1 MKRITTLIFF
11 LLMSTLTQ
19 AAQMLPMIQTFPVE
33 ANSVL
38 QDIFHVESTQIR
50 IFATNVDSSGVSITL
65 PDGTTMAEGNAESCG
80 FDWTYHEDTDT
91 GMRNLNV
98 VSDSAPVGN
107 YSFILTSGATPATLS
122 VTEQPGLNFFAFAG
136 VPGVPIEAGK
146 YFAVAMTLGAE
157 DGPALGATIIADILD
172 ASGNVIST
180 VALKDDGVSPDQT
193 AGDSMYTS
201 VASINQIGYY
211 QTRFRVEWNRHQG
224 LIYKPVAV
232 ASTGFGLTGGFTVN
246 EVDSNG
252 DGFIEEVELI
262 FDESTPREAGEYEL
276 SVAITDSEGG
286 RISSGGRFNDPATPL
301 TAVFSIDDLNKLGAQ
316 PWTVAKVGMMKGFQ
330 ILGILNDV
338 GTLDID
344 PDTFERPPMV
354 INGVTTDQ
362 GIDTDGD
369 GLFERLD
376 VEIEVVIQTS
386 GHYGVSSD
394 LSSSDQ
400 GKLSDDGIP
409 SLYLAKGTNTISMS
423 FLGAD
428 IGGAGVNGPYLISNF
443 LIYPN
448 FNTQLELAK
457 LVNIVGETSHYTC
470 DQFVGCGSDL
480 EAEILRIADT
490 LCGVLGHQV
499 KAKLKRVQAIE
510 RSNPDVAER
519 QLQALYDRAK
529 NLEKSGACP
538 PAEGWSSD
546 RPLS

>member
-1 MKRITTLIFF
+1 
-11 LLMSTLTQ
+11 
-19 AAQMLPMIQTFPVE
+19 MI
-33 ANSVL
+33 
-38 QDIFHVESTQIR
+38 
-50 IFATNVDSSGVSITL
+50 
-65 PDGTTMAEGNAESCG
+65 
-80 FDWTYHEDTDT
+80 YHEDANT

-98 VSDSAPVGN
+98 VSDSAPVGD
-107 YSFILTSGATPATLS
+107 YSFILTSGATPVTLS
-122 VTEQPGLNFFAFAG
+122 VTEQPGLTFFAFAG

-211 QTRFRVEWNRHQG
+211 QTRFRVEWNGHQG

-246 EVDSNG
+246 EVDRNG
-252 DGFIEEVELI
+252 NGFIEEVELI
-262 FDESTPREAGEYEL
+262 FDETTPREAGEYEL

-286 RISSGGRFNDPATPL
+286 RISSGGRFDDPATPL

-362 GIDTDGD
+362 G
-369 GLFERLD
+369 
-376 VEIEVVIQTS
+376 
-386 GHYGVSSD
+386 
-394 LSSSDQ
+394 Q

-409 SLYLAKGTNTISMS
+409 SLYLAK
-423 FLGAD
+423 
-428 IGGAGVNGPYLISNF
+428 
-443 LIYPN
+443 
-448 FNTQLELAK
+448 
-457 LVNIVGETSHYTC
+457 LVNLNGETSHH
-470 DQFVGCGSDL
+470 
-480 EAEILRIADT
+480 LR
-490 LCGVLGHQV
+490 
-499 KAKLKRVQAIE
+499 
-510 RSNPDVAER
+510 SSYPVAVHSESAAFGFR
-519 QLQALYDRAK
+519 FCL
-529 NLEKSGACP
+529 P
-538 PAEGWSSD
+538 
-546 RPLS
+546 